1 LVSASSSST
10 ITPSWDTAGAV
21 ALKDL
26 DRVTNAASLSQSL
39 NPHRERLTAHAGD

>member
-1 LVSASSSST
+1 
-10 ITPSWDTAGAV
+10 V